1 MRSGGESTL
10 HEVPGDVFRRS
21 GGQLGLRCRLAEDG
35 MELPIEVADDGA
47 TTVRVPS
54 SPS

>member
-1 MRSGGESTL
+1 M

-35 MELPIEVADDGA
+35 MELPIEVADDGT